1 MLELKILKLKKNT
14 PPKKHKTNKQTK
26 NKKATKQN
34 KKTKKQ
40 KTKLL
45 QKEISSTLYL
55 SSALWKQKQRA
66 GKGFLNARW
75 KRDHGPRVSCLCV
88 CVKVLQLCP
97 TLCDPV
103 DCSQPG
109 SSVRGILQAIIL
121 EWIVMPSP
129 RGSSQSRERRPIAY
143 ISCIGMQALYH

>member
-1 MLELKILKLKKNT
+1 MLLNCSVRTLENPLDS
-14 PPKKHKTNKQTK
+14 
-26 NKKATKQN
+26 
-34 KKTKKQ
+34 
-40 KTKLL
+40 
-45 QKEISSTLYL
+45 KEI
-55 SSALWKQKQRA
+55 QPVNP
-66 GKGFLNARW
+66 KG
-75 KRDHGPRVSCLCV
+75 RVSEV
-88 CVKVLQLCP
+88 AQLCP

-143 ISCIGMQALYH
+143 ISCIAMQALYH